1 MIYLPYLIANMATK
15 TVNSSSMEI
24 YIMISLYA
32 ARQFKDLVFVLIG
45 MKYTLVYTIMI
56 RGLMSLFSTD

>member
-1 MIYLPYLIANMATK
+1 MANMAIK

-24 YIMISLYA
+24 YAMVSLCVA
-32 ARQFKDLVFVLIG
+32 CQVKDLVFVLIG
-45 MKYTLVYTIMI
+45 VKYTLVYTIVI

>member
-1 MIYLPYLIANMATK
+1 MATK
-15 TVNSSSMEI
+15 TVNSSSMEM
-24 YIMISLYA
+24 YFMVSLCV

-45 MKYTLVYTIMI
+45 MKYTLVYTIVI

>member
-1 MIYLPYLIANMATK
+1 MATK

-24 YIMISLYA
+24 YITVSLCA

-45 MKYTLVYTIMI
+45 MKYTLVYTIVI
-56 RGLMSLFSTD
+56 RGLMSLFGTD